1 MIACMMGQ
9 LDSVKLLI
17 SEARKRLNK
26 EQLKLFINIKV
37 VKEMG
42 GNNALLY
49 ACFTQNTNQQIVYY
63 LICDAGADL
72 NSMNDYNINLLLMAT
87 KKSQVFVLKLLLQ
100 YFDKL

>member
-1 MIACMMGQ
+1 MNLLHPGTLYKCSATGETRSKELTPLMIACMMGQ

-26 EQLKLFINIKV
+26 EQLNLFINIKV

-49 ACFTQNTNQQIVYY
+49 ACFTQNTNQ
-63 LICDAGADL
+63 
-72 NSMNDYNINLLLMAT
+72 
-87 KKSQVFVLKLLLQ
+87 
-100 YFDKL
+100 